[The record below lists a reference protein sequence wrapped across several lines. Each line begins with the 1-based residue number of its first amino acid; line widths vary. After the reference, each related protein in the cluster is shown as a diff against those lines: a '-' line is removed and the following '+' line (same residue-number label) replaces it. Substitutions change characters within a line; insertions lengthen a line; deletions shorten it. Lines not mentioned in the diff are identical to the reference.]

1 MGASGPVPLSDFVTR
16 CSVAVGLALIAAG
29 ATTPAAAQD
38 TVVVRGLRFE
48 GNHAIDNYTLSVAIG
63 TTNSSWF
70 ARSPLVSWLG
80 LGEKRYFDPVEFR
93 RDVLRLILFYRQSGF
108 MDVTVDTLV
117 RRGDRDVRLTF
128 KIHEG
133 PPTVVTRMEVTGLD
147 SISIPAED
155 ILVDLP
161 LREGKPFNRFLFQA
175 SADTIIGRLRNR
187 GYPGA
192 EVFRNYN
199 VDRAARS
206 AEVSLNVEAGRRAVF
221 GTTRVDGAAKVDT
234 TFIRQLLLAR
244 KGQRFSQQDLFQSQ
258 RKLYQTELFRLATV
272 TIDSTRYQTDSST
285 VPVQVQVA
293 EGPPH
298 HIRSSVGFATN
309 DCFRTGAGWTS
320 RNLFGTGRLF
330 DLSARVSKVG
340 VGTPFGFGL
349 ENSLCKGLADD
360 TIGSSKANYNVTGL
374 IRQPRFFTPQVTGTF
389 SLYAER
395 RSEFGIYRREEVG
408 VSLVLQRET
417 ARRIPILLG
426 YRLSF
431 GGTTASAGTF
441 CAFFNACTPDD
452 ATRLQEKRLLGVVT
466 AGITWPRQN
475 NPLDATRGHI
485 YSFDVS
491 HSSRYTGS
499 ARLQTFTRLSGD
511 AAWYR
516 TLSAASGTVL
526 SWHLRAGTIFA
537 PKVSLDSASGNFIP
551 PEQRF
556 YAGGPNDVRGYDL
569 NELGPV
575 VYVANALPGDTSGAE
590 TIAGIDSGSVR
601 PRFSATGGN
610 TLAIGQLELRV
621 PAPFWSSRLRFALF
635 VDAGTL
641 YERGK
646 TNLSPVQL
654 RITPGAGVRIST
666 PLGPARF
673 DVGYNGYDQPPGAL
687 YLQKLDGTLA
697 LVRTDFVQKR
707 KSRFSYHISFG
718 QPF

>member
-1 MGASGPVPLSDFVTR
+1 MSRTGASGPVPLSDFVTR
-16 CSVAVGLALIAAG
+16 CSVAVGLALIGAG
-29 ATTPAAAQD
+29 ATAPAAAQD

-48 GNHAIDNYTLSVAIG
+48 GNHAIDNYTLSIAIG

-70 ARSPLVSWLG
+70 ARSPLVRWLG
-80 LGEKRYFDPVEFR
+80 LGEKRFFDPVEFR

-117 RRGDRDVRLTF
+117 RRGAHDVRLTF

-133 PPTVVTRMEVTGLD
+133 PPTVVTRMDVTGLD
-147 SISIPAED
+147 SIAVPAKD

-175 SADTIIGRLRNR
+175 SADSIIGRLRNR

-199 VDRAARS
+199 VDRDARV
-206 AEVSLNVEAGRRAVF
+206 AQVSLNVEAGRRAVF
-221 GTTRVDGAAKVDT
+221 GTARVEGATKVDT
-234 TFIRQLLLAR
+234 TFIRQLLSSR

-272 TIDSTRYQTDSST
+272 TIDSSRYQVDSSA
-285 VPVQVQVA
+285 VPVEVEVA

-298 HIRSSVGFATN
+298 RIRSSVGFATN

-374 IRQPRFFTPQVTGTF
+374 IRQPRFFTPQVTGSF

-395 RSEFGIYRREEVG
+395 RSEFAIYRREEVG
-408 VSLVLQRET
+408 VSLVLLRET
-417 ARRIPILLG
+417 ARRIPIALG

-431 GGTTASAGTF
+431 GGTSASAGTF
-441 CAFFNACTPDD
+441 CAFFNACSPDD
-452 ATRLQEKRLLGVVT
+452 ATRLREKRLLGVLT
-466 AGITWPRQN
+466 AGVSWPRQN
-475 NPLDATRGHI
+475 NPLDASRGHI

-491 HSSRYTGS
+491 HSSRFTGS

-516 TLSAASGTVL
+516 TLSTSGAVL

-575 VYVANALPGDTSGAE
+575 VYVLTRDSLSHQDTLDLQSGKL
-590 TIAGIDSGSVR
+590 R
-601 PRFSATGGN
+601 PRFSPTGGN
-610 TLAIGQLELRV
+610 TLAVGQVELRV
-621 PAPFWSSRLRFALF
+621 PAPIWGNRLKIAFF

-654 RITPGAGVRIST
+654 RITPGMGLRIST
-666 PLGPARF
+666 PLGPARL

-687 YLQKLDGTLA
+687 YLQKSDGTLT
-697 LVRTDFVQKR
+697 LLQTDFVQR
-707 KSRFSYHISFG
+707 RSSRFSYHISFG